1 MKQTIYILS
10 AGIKQDDNGNW
21 VSSDLQEDEKFAG
34 APGGKLRVIA
44 AAYLYKDK
52 RSKIITSGGQG
63 CDKNI
68 ENTDHPNV
76 STILKEELVELG
88 VKEEDIVEENKS
100 GNTYSQLEE
109 LKKIINSNNLKRI
122 RIITNTYH
130 LPRVQAMIEHDG
142 ELKQM
147 LQYGQIELL
156 SAEEICIE
164 HDSQKWK
171 AIVEKAYESELIK
184 KIIRL
189 EQKGVEDIKNGVY
202 KFK

>member
-1 MKQTIYILS
+1 M
-10 AGIKQDDNGNW
+10 
-21 VSSDLQEDEKFAG
+21 
-34 APGGKLRVIA
+34 
-44 AAYLYKDK
+44 
-52 RSKIITSGGQG
+52 
-63 CDKNI
+63 
-68 ENTDHPNV
+68 
-76 STILKEELVELG
+76 
-88 VKEEDIVEENKS
+88 
-100 GNTYSQLEE
+100 
-109 LKKIINSNNLKRI
+109 
-122 RIITNTYH
+122 
-130 LPRVQAMIEHDG
+130 PRVQAMIEHDG